1 MGIFNT
7 KITQVESVAVKDAS
21 TGDTIVELSDVT
33 LPEPEEK
40 WIWVEGYKGTDANM
54 QGHGNFQFE
63 LNKQYDIQNDKP
75 INVCENG
82 FHFGLSLKDVC
93 NYYDIGNNNRFFKVR
108 ALVREKDFNAYGK
121 KDAPSVPLWTVSFCT
136 RNIIDKLAA
145 KSIILTEE
153 LTIDEIFEN
162 TILRDMSK
170 EYKEVAIATSCK
182 TAIQINQAK
191 ILMGYGYSLPFSVW
205 VVHNKKFN
213 IAKALGSQE
222 NISMDTKAYLIM
234 TTSSTDD

>member
-7 KITQVESVAVKDAS
+7 KITQVESVAVKDDL
-21 TGDTIVELSDVT
+21 TGDTVVELSDVA

-40 WIWVEGYKGTDANM
+40 WIWVEGYKGTDVNM

-82 FHFGLSLKDVC
+82 FHFGLTLKDVC

-108 ALVREKDFNAYGK
+108 ALVREKDLNAYGTR
-121 KDAPSVPLWTVSFCT
+121 DMPSYLSPWSFYCGN
-136 RNIIDKLAA
+136 NIIDKLAA
-145 KSIILTEE
+145 KSIILTKE

-170 EYKEVAIATSCK
+170 EYKEVAIATSCT
-182 TAIQINQAK
+182 TAIQVSKAK
-191 ILMGYGYSLPFSVW
+191 ILMGYGYSLVFSAW
-205 VVHNKKFN
+205 VVQNKKFN
-213 IAKALGSQE
+213 LAKALGSQE
-222 NISMDTKAYLIM
+222 SLSMDIKVYLIM

>member
-7 KITQVESVAVKDAS
+7 KITQVESVTVKDAS
-21 TGDTIVELSDVT
+21 TGETILELS
-33 LPEPEEK
+33 EPEEK

-82 FHFGLSLKDVC
+82 FHFGLTLKDVC

-108 ALVREKDFNAYGK
+108 ALVREKDFNTYGQR
-121 KDAPSVPLWTVSFCT
+121 DIPSYLSPWLFYSGN
-136 RNIIDKLAA
+136 NIIDKLAA
-145 KSIILTEE
+145 KSIILTKE

-170 EYKEVAIATSCK
+170 EYKEIAIATSCA
-182 TAIQINQAK
+182 TAIQISKAK
-191 ILMGYGYSLPFSVW
+191 ILMEYGYSAPFAAW
-205 VVHNKKFN
+205 VVQNKKFN

-222 NISMDTKAYLIM
+222 NLSMDIKAYLIM

>member
-1 MGIFNT
+1 MSIFNT
-7 KITQVESVAVKDAS
+7 KITQVESVTVKDAL
-21 TGDTIVELSDVT
+21 TGETIAELSDVT

-75 INVCENG
+75 INVCE
-82 FHFGLSLKDVC
+82 DVC

-108 ALVREKDFNAYGK
+108 ALVREEDFNSYGK
-121 KDAPSVPLWTVSFCT
+121 DTFARVPFWSTSPYGL
-136 RNIIDKLAA
+136 NKIDKLAA

-162 TILRDMSK
+162 TILRDMPK
-170 EYKEVAIATSCK
+170 EYKEIAIATSCK
-182 TAIQINQAK
+182 TALQINKAK
-191 ILMGYGYSLPFSVW
+191 TLMGYGYSLAFSAW
-205 VVHNKKFN
+205 VVQNKKFN

-234 TTSSTDD
+234 TTQSYDD

>member
-7 KITQVESVAVKDAS
+7 KITQVESVTVKDS
-21 TGDTIVELSDVT
+21 LTGETIAELSDVT

-82 FHFGLSLKDVC
+82 FHFGLTLKDVC

-108 ALVREKDFNAYGK
+108 ALVREKDFNAYGNSM
-121 KDAPSVPLWTVSFCT
+121 PSYLPPWSFYSIN
-136 RNIIDKLAA
+136 NIIDKLAA

-162 TILRDMSK
+162 TILRDMPK
-170 EYKEVAIATSCK
+170 EYKEIAIATSC
-182 TAIQINQAK
+182 TTVLQINKAK
-191 ILMGYGYSLPFSVW
+191 ILMGYGYSLLFSVW
-205 VVHNKKFN
+205 VVQNKKFN
-213 IAKALGSQE
+213 LAKALGSQE